1 MMKHETNKPLIESLI
16 NTAAMSLMAAGVVML
31 LARDVFG
38 IALLLTGLVM
48 EWFKYWGRR
57 KYW

>member
-1 MMKHETNKPLIESLI
+1 MTKKQANKPLIESLI

-31 LARDVFG
+31 VAENVFG
-38 IALLLTGLVM
+38 FGLILFGLGI

-57 KYW
+57 TYW